1 MAWRGV
7 LIGAA
12 MVAGAA
18 APALSHPHAFI
29 DAGVE
34 FRFDDQGRLAALRIV
49 WVYDDLTSLMI
60 LTDRGFDPD
69 GDGQL
74 TEDETA
80 RLSGF
85 DMDWDPGFA
94 GDSYLLA
101 GDAPLALGGPQ
112 GWTAQ
117 VQAGRIITTHLRPLA
132 EPLAP
137 GALPLVVQIYD
148 PGYYTAYTIAADPV
162 ITGRADCAAD
172 VYGPDPAVADAAL
185 QAALKELSGLDLE
198 QGFPAVGEHY
208 ADEVRLTCPQG

>member
-1 MAWRGV
+1 MAWRSV

-12 MVAGAA
+12 LAAGVA
-18 APALSHPHAFI
+18 APALAHPHVFI

-85 DMDWDPGFA
+85 DMAWEPGFA

-101 GDAPLALGGPQ
+101 GDTPLALGGPQ

-162 ITGRADCAAD
+162 ISGRQDCAAD
-172 VYGPDPAVADAAL
+172 VYGPDPVAADAAL